1 MQFHRIR
8 WRQFIT
14 LLGGAPPQRTA
25 AWPLEA
31 YCNKLLAPVSL
42 KHLAAKSLGPLLGSS
57 GLKLLV
63 VVDDEQLA
71 GGSLAAGAAQSW
83 AAAQRGLRRDPC
95 GMGRIRPPAATQGAL
110 QPAG

>member
-14 LLGGAPPQRTA
+14 LLGG